1 MTSINSQPAT
11 GSQGIS
17 LLALLDSIERETAS
31 ALQLDIERL
40 RERYVKNQQVRA
52 LHISFVVGWHEMALP
67 VNSMQEVGDMPTI
80 TPLPHLPS
88 WIRGI
93 VQIRGEILSV
103 VDFQLLFRLRQER
116 RGALKKSYILFSL
129 DGFKCCLSVNRITGI
144 LNVDGQRGR
153 LDACSAEEQTACPEL
168 LEFIKGVQVQDA
180 RRIFI
185 LDGPALAHTPK
196 IRQWR

>member
-67 VNSMQEVGDMPTI
+67 VNSMQED
-80 TPLPHLPS
+80 
-88 WIRGI
+88 
-93 VQIRGEILSV
+93 
-103 VDFQLLFRLRQER
+103 
-116 RGALKKSYILFSL
+116 
-129 DGFKCCLSVNRITGI
+129 
-144 LNVDGQRGR
+144 
-153 LDACSAEEQTACPEL
+153 
-168 LEFIKGVQVQDA
+168 
-180 RRIFI
+180 
-185 LDGPALAHTPK
+185 
-196 IRQWR
+196 